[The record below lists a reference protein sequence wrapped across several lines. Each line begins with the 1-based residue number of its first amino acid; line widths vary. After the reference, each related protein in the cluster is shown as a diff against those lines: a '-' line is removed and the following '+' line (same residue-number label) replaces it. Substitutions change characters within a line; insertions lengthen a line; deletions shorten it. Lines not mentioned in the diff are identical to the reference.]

1 MLFSVTL
8 QKNHKNKLIMST
20 PHNAA
25 QEGAI
30 AETVIMSGD
39 PLRAKF
45 MAEKFLD
52 NAKCF
57 NTVRNMLGYTGTYQG
72 RPVSVMGHGMGMPSI
87 GIYTYELY
95 HFYGVKQII
104 RVGTAGCIQKG
115 INIGDIILAQGAC
128 TDSNYLHQYG
138 LPGTYAPI
146 SDFGLLSRAVDK
158 CKEMGVN
165 YQVGNVLSSDIFY
178 DDNKEWH
185 QWQKMGVLALEME
198 SAALYANAA
207 RAGRKA
213 LALFTVSDNLI
224 EAQAATAEQR
234 QQAFTD
240 MMEVAF
246 SLV

>member
-1 MLFSVTL
+1 
-8 QKNHKNKLIMST
+8 MST

-25 QEGAI
+25 KVGEI

-52 NAKCF
+52 NAACF
-57 NTVRNMLGYTGTYQG
+57 NTVRNMFGYTGMYQG

-95 HFYGVKQII
+95 HFYGVRQII
-104 RVGTAGCIQKG
+104 RVGTAGSIQKG

-146 SDFGLLSRAVDK
+146 ADFDLLSRAVDK
-158 CKEMGVN
+158 CKEMGVD

-178 DDNKEWH
+178 DDNKEGH
-185 QWQKMGVLALEME
+185 QWQKMGILALEME

-207 RAGRKA
+207 RAGKKA

-224 EAQAATAEQR
+224 EAKAATAEQR

-246 SLV
+246 SLI

>member
-1 MLFSVTL
+1 
-8 QKNHKNKLIMST
+8 MST

-25 QEGAI
+25 KVGEI

-45 MAEKFLD
+45 MAEKFLG
-52 NAKCF
+52 NAVCF
-57 NTVRNMLGYTGTYQG
+57 NTVRNMFGYTGTYQG

-95 HFYGVKQII
+95 HFYGVRQII
-104 RVGTAGCIQKG
+104 RVGTAGSIQKG

-146 SDFGLLSRAVDK
+146 ADFDLLSRAVDK
-158 CKEMGVN
+158 CKEMGVD

-185 QWQKMGVLALEME
+185 QWQKMGILALEME

-207 RAGRKA
+207 RAGKKA

-224 EAQAATAEQR
+224 ETKAATAEQR

-246 SLV
+246 SLI

>member
-1 MLFSVTL
+1 
-8 QKNHKNKLIMST
+8 MST

-25 QEGAI
+25 KVGEI

-52 NAKCF
+52 NAACF
-57 NTVRNMLGYTGTYQG
+57 NTVRNMFGYTGTYQG

-95 HFYGVKQII
+95 HFYGVRQII
-104 RVGTAGCIQKG
+104 RVGTAGSIQKG
-115 INIGDIILAQGAC
+115 INIVDIILAQGAC

-146 SDFGLLSRAVDK
+146 ADFDLLSRAVDK
-158 CKEMGVN
+158 CKEMGVD

-185 QWQKMGVLALEME
+185 QWQKMGILALEME

-207 RAGRKA
+207 RAGKKA

-224 EAQAATAEQR
+224 EAKAATAEQR

>member
-1 MLFSVTL
+1 
-8 QKNHKNKLIMST
+8 MST

-25 QEGAI
+25 KVGEI

-52 NAKCF
+52 NAACF
-57 NTVRNMLGYTGTYQG
+57 NTVRNMFGYTGTYQG

-95 HFYGVKQII
+95 HFYGVRQII
-104 RVGTAGCIQKG
+104 RVGTAGSIQKG

-146 SDFGLLSRAVDK
+146 ADFDLLSRAVDK
-158 CKEMGVN
+158 CKEMGVD

-185 QWQKMGVLALEME
+185 QWQKMGILALEME

-224 EAQAATAEQR
+224 EAKAATAEQR

-246 SLV
+246 SLI

>member
-1 MLFSVTL
+1 
-8 QKNHKNKLIMST
+8 MST

-25 QEGAI
+25 KVGEI

-52 NAKCF
+52 NAACF
-57 NTVRNMLGYTGTYQG
+57 NTVRNMFGYTGTYQG

-95 HFYGVKQII
+95 HFYGVRQII
-104 RVGTAGCIQKG
+104 RVGTAGSIQKG

-146 SDFGLLSRAVDK
+146 ADFDLLSRAVDK
-158 CKEMGVN
+158 CKEMGVD

-185 QWQKMGVLALEME
+185 QWQKMGILALEME

-207 RAGRKA
+207 RAGKKA

-224 EAQAATAEQR
+224 EAKAATAEQR

>member
-1 MLFSVTL
+1 
-8 QKNHKNKLIMST
+8 MST

-25 QEGAI
+25 KVGEI

-52 NAKCF
+52 NAACF
-57 NTVRNMLGYTGTYQG
+57 NTVRNMLGYTGMYQG

-95 HFYGVKQII
+95 HFYGVRQII
-104 RVGTAGCIQKG
+104 RVGTAGSIQKG

-146 SDFGLLSRAVDK
+146 ADFDLLSRAVDK
-158 CKEMGVN
+158 CKEMGVD

-185 QWQKMGVLALEME
+185 QWQKMGILALEME

-207 RAGRKA
+207 RAGKKA

-224 EAQAATAEQR
+224 EAKAATAEQR